1 MQRVRIAK
9 ILVTGLLFAAG
20 CAARQD
26 NGLMHY
32 PKMRSRSVPG
42 GSSRETPEQAPP
54 QILPETHYAAGRVFE
69 QQGAMDK
76 AIDQYRKAVLLNHN
90 YVAAYQRLGLVLS
103 ITDRHDNALEAF
115 TKAVE
120 LKPDSAVIRNNLGFE
135 LLYQERWAEAE
146 RHLREAVR
154 IDPKLVR
161 GHINLALLMA
171 RTERH
176 DEALASFRH
185 VLAEPDAYYNLG
197 LVLRAQK
204 RYEQAADAFSHVLS
218 INPEFTAARQQLA
231 QIREK
236 IEKVGQQDRET
247 TAEPI
252 EKPAL
257 AMIENE
263 PSKTADAEGPT
274 IADEPT
280 APSIAEGPTPTTI
293 ADEPAPPLIT
303 EQRQTAADAEQPTI
317 VADRPAKPADEPHP
331 VPVVTTDERP
341 IGATAQ
347 AATIPSSPPTIGGWT
362 LTLADIARALD
373 IADNDRECVKEEEAR
388 AEAERK
394 AEAKALTAAVETHE
408 TRTASMKLAGRPAD
422 EQSDEVVLVL
432 PTTETRES
440 TDGPTESAN
449 ETNTTAG
456 TYNRTWD
463 MMRDLESSLEIIRN
477 EVDCR
482 TSETGSADTA
492 TMTKSPFAT
501 PAASDERT
509 EKMEGSG
516 DPCDEPEP
524 AGRTF
529 RWDESFGALE
539 TMLSVVRNEDDCIA
553 YESMAARGCGG
564 ADAVAASLSLVPTP
578 LMTINAVRMGPDHVA
593 DPCEPTN
600 EATVRALDRLGLRSQ
615 P

>member
-1 MQRVRIAK
+1 MQRVCVTK
-9 ILVTGLLFAAG
+9 ILATCLLFCTAG

-26 NGLMHY
+26 NGLMGY
-32 PKMRSRSVPG
+32 PKYRTRTAPG
-42 GSSRETPEQAPP
+42 GTSRETPNQPPP
-54 QILPETHYAAGRVFE
+54 QILPETYYAAGRVFE

-76 AIDQYRKAVLLNHN
+76 AIEQYRKAVLLNHN
-90 YVAAYQRLGLVLS
+90 YAAAYQRLGLVLS
-103 ITDRHDNALEAF
+103 ITDRHDEALEAF

-120 LKPDSAVIRNNLGFE
+120 LKPESAVIRNNLGFE

-154 IDPKLVR
+154 INPKLAR

-171 RTERH
+171 RTERY
-176 DEALASFRH
+176 DEALASFRQ

-204 RYEQAADAFSHVLS
+204 RYEQAADAFNHVLS
-218 INPEFTAARQQLA
+218 VNPEFTAARQQFA

-247 TAEPI
+247 AAEPI
-252 EKPAL
+252 EKATL

-274 IADEPT
+274 IV
-280 APSIAEGPTPTTI
+280 
-293 ADEPAPPLIT
+293 DEPAPPAISDERTPPLIA
-303 EQRQTAADAEQPTI
+303 EQPKTAADGEQPTT
-317 VADRPAKPADEPHP
+317 VAEIPAKPVDEPNP
-331 VPVVTTDERP
+331 VPVVTTDEKP

-347 AATIPSSPPTIGGWT
+347 AATVPSPTTTIAGWT

-373 IADNDRECVKEEEAR
+373 ITDNDRECAKKEEAR
-388 AEAERK
+388 AEAERE
-394 AEAKALTAAVETHE
+394 AEANALTAGGETHE
-408 TRTASMKLAGRPAD
+408 TRTASMKLVGRPAD
-422 EQSDEVVLVL
+422 ETSDEVVPLL
-432 PTTETRES
+432 PMTESRES
-440 TDGPTESAN
+440 GEVPTKPAN
-449 ETNTTAG
+449 QVDATTRI
-456 TYNRTWD
+456 YDRTWG
-463 MMRDLESSLEIIRN
+463 MMRDLDVSLEIIRN

-482 TSETGSADTA
+482 TRETGSADTA
-492 TMTKSPFAT
+492 AMTERLFEK
-501 PAASDERT
+501 PAVFDERT
-509 EKMEGSG
+509 EKTERSG
-516 DPCDEPEP
+516 DPCDEPDP
-524 AGRTF
+524 AKRMF

-553 YESMAARGCGG
+553 YESMTARGRGG

-593 DPCEPTN
+593 DPCEPIN
-600 EATVRALDRLGLRSQ
+600 EATARSIDRLGLRS
-615 P
+615 PP